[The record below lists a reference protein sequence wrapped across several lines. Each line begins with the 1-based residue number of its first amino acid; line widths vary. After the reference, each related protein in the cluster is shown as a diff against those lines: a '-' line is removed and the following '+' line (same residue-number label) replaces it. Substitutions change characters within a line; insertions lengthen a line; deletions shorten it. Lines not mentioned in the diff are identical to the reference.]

1 MSESQHIIGHH
12 HHVSDHHVT
21 MLLVTMSQ
29 SMKSWSR
36 KFCSFLDGTGTGTGK
51 KWSRKKVPVPVP
63 EKFDPRKKYQSRY
76 RKKFLVPSHSV
87 ADRTETES
95 LNSKVIRNESVG
107 KASEGENIK
116 VPQVREKIEGH
127 RDQRKVEYLDG
138 LSTEEQEYRT
148 TTAVVEE
155 EEED

>member
-1 MSESQHIIGHH
+1 MRKEENIAELNKKKIFRTGEEN
-12 HHVSDHHVT
+12 SDIVQLELST
-21 MLLVTMSQ
+21 ED
-29 SMKSWSR
+29 R
-36 KFCSFLDGTGTGTGK
+36 DFF
-51 KWSRKKVPVPVP
+51 
-63 EKFDPRKKYQSRY
+63 
-76 RKKFLVPSHSV
+76 

-107 KASEGENIK
+107 KASEGEDIK
-116 VPQVREKIEGH
+116 VPQIREKIEGH